1 MPGEFIARQ
10 GLISRGN
17 VVVTGSLTTS
27 GSLTTTGTI
36 TATTL
41 VVQTITSSISSV
53 TGSTNFGSLVSNTHT
68 FTGSLNVTGAL
79 AVTTNG
85 VEFQVNSTGVNLG
98 NALTDSH
105 IISGSLRV
113 NPNGL
118 FVSGSGLVGIGTT
131 VPSYTL
137 DVSGSGRF
145 NGNGVDIFTSSGVGS
160 SGVTGL
166 LRVVT
171 AGTSTG
177 IAIGQANSSRYTAI
191 QPNEHIIY
199 NDDFFMRTN
208 GAFPLS
214 LGTNN
219 TIRLSITSAG
229 NVGIGTSSPMP
240 WGGSFLGLSVGQ
252 TSVGCLPNSAN
263 AYFTNNLYYDG
274 SSWRRGIAA
283 PVSILQ
289 MNENIITIQSAGTG
303 TAGSVAT
310 MIERVRVT
318 ENGLVAIG
326 GSNNTFIDYSSNV
339 CRFYGGSGTN
349 TFGLGAGSTI
359 YYQGDNS
366 QFYPTADNARSIGLG
381 SNRYTAIWAVNGTIQ
396 TSDEREKTDI
406 VDSDLG
412 LDFVNKL
419 RPVSY
424 KWKVGQNIETTE
436 TTTDEEGN
444 EIIKSIITPR
454 AGIRTHYG
462 LIAQE
467 VEALL
472 DGKDF
477 GGFIHDK
484 DSDVMGL
491 RYEQFIPLLIKAIQE
506 QNTLITDLRTE
517 IEELKARI

>member
-1 MPGEFIARQ
+1 MPGEFIARN
-10 GLISRGN
+10 GVISRGN

-85 VEFQVNSTGVNLG
+85 VEFQVNPTGVNLG

-105 IISGSLRV
+105 IVSGSLRV

-219 TIRLSITSAG
+219 TIRLTITSAG
-229 NVGIGTSSPMP
+229 NVGIGTSSP
-240 WGGSFLGLSVGQ
+240 GGKLEIVGG
-252 TSVGCLPNSAN
+252 V
-263 AYFTNNLYYDG
+263 
-274 SSWRRGIAA
+274 
-283 PVSILQ
+283 
-289 MNENIITIQSAGTG
+289 
-303 TAGSVAT
+303 
-310 MIERVRVT
+310 
-318 ENGLVAIG
+318 
-326 GSNNTFIDYSSNV
+326 NTYQRI
-339 CRFYGGSGTN
+339 TN
-349 TFGLGAGSTI
+349 TTHTI
-359 YYQGDNS
+359 S
-366 QFYPTADNARSIGLG
+366 
-381 SNRYTAIWAVNGTIQ
+381 
-396 TSDEREKTDI
+396 
-406 VDSDLG
+406 
-412 LDFVNKL
+412 LDFVAGMTAAYVATPGNYPLVLGTNDAEKL
-419 RPVSY
+419 RITAGGFTKASNNGSYAVPTGTFHELVSNVTNY
-424 KWKVGQNIETTE
+424 QTATFTNSASSPYGIEVLFNGADPNNATNWGLGFYTSSPSFAWIYRIYSNGTVAARSDARWKKNIETTRNGYLE
-436 TTTDEEGN
+436 HLCKLRVVKYNWYNHEEDAPK
-444 EIIKSIITPR
+444 EL
-454 AGIRTHYG
+454 G

-467 VEALL
+467 VEEVFPNLVSYDKVTTKKQVEQEDGTFIEQEVEDGETRSIKTSVLPYMLL
-472 DGKDF
+472 
-477 GGFIHDK
+477 
-484 DSDVMGL
+484 
-491 RYEQFIPLLIKAIQE
+491 KAIQE